1 MTRVRGPVLVAPNTR
16 YYDWDNLW
24 WSQDPRP
31 AEITWLPPR
40 YLTHT
45 SKPVVSMWGTK
56 TSGAEDDKSS
66 LVMPDNSCA
75 DQTCVGAGGP
85 HVSVYL
91 RTYETRT
98 LEVTVGDL
106 RTLAR
111 RCEGAGGRSSYPQ
124 ARAADTY
131 IVARTHIYNSMR
143 THIQQCVDTY
153 IVASGRI

>member
-1 MTRVRGPVLVAPNTR
+1 MIDFPFYFLMLEYVT
-16 YYDWDNLW
+16 
-24 WSQDPRP
+24 
-31 AEITWLPPR
+31 PPR

-75 DQTCVGAGGP
+75 DRTCVGAGGP

-98 LEVTVGDL
+98 LKKTVGDL

-111 RCEGAGGRSSYPQ
+111 ICEGAGGRRSYPQ

-131 IVARTHIYNSMR
+131 IVVRTHIYISMR
-143 THIQQCVDTY
+143 THIQCVDTC
-153 IVASGRI
+153 IVVSGHIYSSMKTRT